1 MWLHL
6 EKHTTNPAHE
16 SCVPLH
22 FQISV
27 SYFFLISVFW
37 RAEQLQAVESH
48 LRDAP
53 QLGDISAEQ
62 NRHQLV

>member
-1 MWLHL
+1 MWLFL
-6 EKHTTNPAHE
+6 EKNTTNLAA
-16 SCVPLH
+16 LH
-22 FQISV
+22 VSPVFQISV